1 MSAAV
6 LPLHPSDSTCAQ
18 PTVNFAP
25 AQFAF
30 RQLHTW
36 LTTDEANRLGEAD
49 IEEQVHS
56 RGREVL
62 RLLLQAHLAQRGTG
76 EVGPALRVLPKGND
90 NDSASP
96 DGPAP
101 PATPATAV
109 HHGEKRLHERTLR
122 TTLGKVTVARTAYA
136 AAGQAS
142 VHPLDEQLQLPQRS
156 FSYPLQE
163 RLVRHAVQGPFDE
176 GVSDVAHDTGV
187 RLSKRSAEQVVREA
201 AVDFRAFYPQH
212 PVTDLEQ
219 SGPIVVTGIDCKGV
233 PMLKP
238 EQTLRK
244 PRRGK
249 GDKKHKK
256 RMATVATVRTQQPRV
271 RTPEE
276 VVESLFRT
284 TPKEKQPR
292 TRRRAP
298 VPKEHKRVWANL
310 LQSKDEVIAEVVQ
323 EVRRVDPSG
332 GKTHVAL
339 CDGERA
345 LQKRILPALQAV
357 VPGVLLILDLM
368 HVVEK
373 LWRAAHCF
381 HAEGSAEATAW
392 VRKQTSRVL
401 RGEVSQVIKGLR
413 QSATKR
419 GLKGEKRAA
428 VERIAKYLRRNR
440 KYMRY
445 DEYLRQGLPIASGC
459 VEGAC
464 KNLIKDRLER
474 SGMRWSLP
482 GAEAM
487 IQLRS
492 LYLSGDLD
500 DYWDFHLEQE
510 HRRLYPPGHWEVVE
524 K

>member
-1 MSAAV
+1 MAAAT
-6 LPLHPSDSTCAQ
+6 LPLPHADSTAAD
-18 PTVNFAP
+18 PTVNFSQAR
-25 AQFAF
+25 FAF
-30 RQLHTW
+30 RQLETW
-36 LTTDEANRLGEAD
+36 LTSDETTAASEAQV
-49 IEEQVHS
+49 EEQLEQ

-62 RLLLQAHLAQRGTG
+62 RLLLQAHLRQRGRG
-76 EVGPALRVLPKGND
+76 DVGPALRVG
-90 NDSASP
+90 SP
-96 DGPAP
+96 PTPG
-101 PATPATAV
+101 ATPAAAAGDTNGAR
-109 HHGEKRLHERTLR
+109 HGDKRLHERTLH
-122 TTLGKVTVARTAYA
+122 TTLGEVTVERTAYA
-136 AAGQAS
+136 AAGRAS
-142 VHPLDEQLQLPQRS
+142 VHPLDEQLQLPERC

-163 RLVRHAVQGPFDE
+163 RLVRHAVQGPFE
-176 GVSDVAHDTGV
+176 ETVTDVERDTGV
-187 RLSKRSAEQVVREA
+187 RLSKRSAEQVVQEA
-201 AVDFRAFYPQH
+201 AADFQAFYRQH
-212 PVTDLEQ
+212 RVTDPEQ
-219 SGPIVVTGIDCKGV
+219 GGPLVVTGIDGKGV
-233 PMLKP
+233 PMIKP

-244 PRRGK
+244 ARRGK

-284 TPKEKQPR
+284 TPKPKQPR
-292 TRRRAP
+292 ARRKAP
-298 VPKEHKRVWANL
+298 RPKEHKRVWANL
-310 LQSKDEVIAEVVQ
+310 LQSKDEVIAEVAA
-323 EVRRVDPSG
+323 EVRRVDPTG
-332 GKTHVAL
+332 CKTHVAL

-345 LQKRILPALQAV
+345 LQKRILPALLTV
-357 VPGVLLILDLM
+357 VPAVLLILDLL

-381 HAEGSAEATAW
+381 YPEGSAEATAW
-392 VRKQTSRVL
+392 VRKQTLRVL

-419 GLKGEKRAA
+419 GVTGAKRRTLEK
-428 VERIAKYLRRNR
+428 IAKYLRRNR
-440 KYMRY
+440 PYMKY
-445 DEYLRQGLPIASGC
+445 DAYLRQGLPIASGC

-510 HRRLYPPGHWEVVE
+510 HRRLYPPGRWEVVE
-524 K
+524 